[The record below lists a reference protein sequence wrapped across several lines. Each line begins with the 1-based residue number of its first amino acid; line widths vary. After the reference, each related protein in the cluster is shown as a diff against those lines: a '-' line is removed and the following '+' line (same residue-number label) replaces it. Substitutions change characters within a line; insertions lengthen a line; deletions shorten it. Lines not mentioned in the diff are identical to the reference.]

1 MGTLEDQAE
10 LDLNYHIWILIA
22 DLHHKMLQ
30 VRQNEVSK
38 YNISTRQL
46 YNLRIIDSLGPKA
59 KLSELAKIAQR
70 KIDVISRQAAFMEK
84 DGLIRRIK
92 ETPKSRLL
100 RLEVTDKG
108 REMLKI
114 SKYSDGMN
122 LALSDFTMEQR
133 QALHS
138 MLKGMYTKLK

>member
-1 MGTLEDQAE
+1 MEDQAE
-10 LDLNYHIWILIA
+10 SDLNYHIWILIA

-70 KIDVISRQAAFMEK
+70 KIDVISRQSAFMEK

-108 REMLKI
+108 RENVYQTKI
-114 SKYSDGMN
+114 IQFITVIICKRI
-122 LALSDFTMEQR
+122 FFR
-133 QALHS
+133 QKS
-138 MLKGMYTKLK
+138 ITN